1 MSRLVALER
10 NGGAEDPSRAV
21 TMHDASRDL

>member
-10 NGGAEDPSRAV
+10 NGGAKDPSKAV
-21 TMHDASRDL
+21 IMHSASRDM